1 MKKLL
6 LIGNILEGNDRTTK
20 EGVEEFTAL
29 ELEFKHLMDK
39 YRNDLA
45 HNPISFPRND
55 FISIMTQISIL
66 FKELDRVKDLK
77 GKKLLEY

>member
-6 LIGNILEGNDRTTK
+6 LVGNIFDGNDRTSD
-20 EGVEEFTAL
+20 EGIKL
-29 ELEFKHLMDK
+29 ESEFKRLMDK